1 MTNVVEQ
8 LTKKYQKTI
17 EYLARRYC
25 IKNHYMLEYD
35 DLVSE
40 GYLLFSEILTK
51 ASNADFD
58 KVFYRSL
65 CNRHISLLRKAFSAN
80 RKGYTVDL
88 TEAYDLAGDDFLNE
102 VFVNEVI
109 NHLEKMLSDD
119 GWNVLKEL
127 LFPSGEVC
135 SKAIHQGKDVT
146 NKIIASSLGL
156 DSARFRICVG
166 EIRRNL
172 EKLGL
177 FGSYVYI
184 PLPQLNLRRK

>member
-1 MTNVVEQ
+1 VKDIVEQ

-40 GYLLFSEILTK
+40 GFVVFTEILNA

-65 CNRHISLLRKAFSAN
+65 CNRYISLLRKAFNKSRN
-80 RKGYTVDL
+80 GYTVDL
-88 TEAYDLAGDDFLNE
+88 TEAYSLAGADFLNE
-102 VFVNEVI
+102 VFVDEVI
-109 NHLEKMLSDD
+109 NHLEKMLSQDS
-119 GWNVLKEL
+119 WNVLKEL
-127 LFPSGEVC
+127 LFPNEEIC
-135 SKAIHQGKDVT
+135 SKAMFQGKDVT
-146 NKIIASSLGL
+146 NKIIANSLGL

-166 EIRRNL
+166 EIRCNL

>member
-1 MTNVVEQ
+1 MTNVVER

-40 GYLLFSEILTK
+40 GYLLFSEILIK
-51 ASNADFD
+51 ANSAGFD

-65 CNRHISLLRKAFSAN
+65 SNRYISLLRKAFNKN
-80 RKGYTVDL
+80 RNGYTVDL
-88 TEAYDLAGDDFLNE
+88 TEAYSLAGADFLDE

-109 NHLEKMLSDD
+109 NHLEKMLSQDS
-119 GWNVLKEL
+119 WNVLKEL
-127 LFPSGEVC
+127 LFPNGEVC
-135 SKAIHQGKDVT
+135 NMAIQQGKDVT
-146 NKIIASSLGL
+146 NKIIANSLGL